1 MKDKEVSPPHGESHE
16 VGNLKHQ
23 ILTSKGLR
31 PSTEVKSA
39 RVGPIGVKAEFRKW
53 SEHNIHPGKKVLSI
67 DRLVP
72 N

>member
-1 MKDKEVSPPHGESHE
+1 MKNKEVSPPHGESPE

-31 PSTEVKSA
+31 SSTEVKSV
-39 RVGPIGVKAEFRKW
+39 RVDPVGVKAEYRKW
-53 SEHNIHPGKKVLSI
+53 PEYNIHPGKKVLSI